1 MKKLIATG
9 ATVATLLMATAVPAF
24 ALDAGNAV
32 ADDDSVATGGDV
44 TVRYVDASQVQVGI
58 QAQYGDATAS
68 GDDST
73 ATVDSEQSITQNQ
86 ANAGLGEIDDLNQGV
101 DFVGDFFIF

>member
-1 MKKLIATG
+1 MKKLIASG

-24 ALDAGNAV
+24 ALDGGNAV
-32 ADDDSVATGGDV
+32 ADDGSVATGGDV
-44 TVRYVDASQVQVGI
+44 TVRYVDVSQVQVGI
-58 QAQYGDATAS
+58 QAQYGNATAS
-68 GDDST
+68 DDST